1 MAFRD
6 EDDSFPP
13 VATEPEDHGRPPP
26 ERQRVFMARRLGA
39 VAAGVLILVLL
50 VLAIRGCLNARKER
64 AFENYARD
72 LSTLVQQSQQISE
85 GFFARFSDPQNSSE
99 LRFETDIRADRSAA
113 DGVTSRAESLDPPGE
128 LSNAQDDVVEAFQL
142 RADGLGKV
150 AAQVGPALGDEDFN
164 EAIEQMT
171 IDMQDFLAS
180 DVLYARG
187 REEINAVLQQEGI
200 DEDVPASFFY
210 PRVPGTEQ
218 PDLEW
223 LDETAIQE
231 NLAAIAG
238 NAAEPGLHDLAIT
251 SVLIEGVDVSPDTPA
266 TVPIENPPEV
276 EVTIANEG
284 DTEETDVEI
293 AVAVSG
299 GDEPITAEE
308 VIPRIAPAESRTAT
322 VPLEPAPPTG
332 SAVTIEVTL
341 GTRLGEEDTADNE
354 FSYEVTFE

>member
-1 MAFRD
+1 MD

-13 VATEPEDHGRPPP
+13 VATEPEDPGRPPP

-39 VAAGVLILVLL
+39 VVAGILILVLL
-50 VLAIRGCLNARKER
+50 VLGIRGCLNARKER

-72 LSTLVQQSQQISE
+72 LSTLVQQSQQISD

-99 LRFETDIRADRSAA
+99 LRFETDVRADRSAA
-113 DGVTSRAESLDPPGE
+113 DGLVTRAESLDPPGE
-128 LSNAQDDVVEAFQL
+128 LSGAQDDVVEAFQL
-142 RADGLGKV
+142 RADGLG
-150 AAQVGPALGDEDFN
+150 AIADQVGPALGDEDFA

-171 IDMQDFLAS
+171 IEMQDFIAS

-187 REEINAVLQQEGI
+187 REEINAVLQEEGI

-210 PRVPGTEQ
+210 PRVAGTEQ

-238 NAAEPGLHDLAIT
+238 NTAEPGLHDLAIT
-251 SVLIEGVDVSPDTPA
+251 SVLINGVDVAPDTPA
-266 TVPIENPPEV
+266 TVTAEGQPEV
-276 EVTIANEG
+276 DVTIANEG

-299 GDEPITAEE
+299 GDEPIDAEE
-308 VIPRIAPAESRTAT
+308 VLPGIAPAESRTAT
-322 VPLEPAPPTG
+322 IPLEPAPSTG
-332 SAVTIEVTL
+332 SAVTIDVTL
-341 GTRLGEEDTADNE
+341 GPRLGEEDTEDNE

>member
-1 MAFRD
+1 MD

-13 VATEPEDHGRPPP
+13 VATEPEDPGRPPP

-39 VAAGVLILVLL
+39 VVAGILILVLL
-50 VLAIRGCLNARKER
+50 VLGIRGCLNARKER

-113 DGVTSRAESLDPPGE
+113 DGVVSRAESLDPPGE
-128 LSNAQDDVVEAFQL
+128 LNGAQDDVVEAFQL
-142 RADGLGKV
+142 RADGLGKI
-150 AAQVGPALGDEDFN
+150 ADQVGPALGDEDFT

-238 NAAEPGLHDLAIT
+238 NTAEPGLHDLAIT
-251 SVLIEGVDVSPDTPA
+251 SVLIDGVDVSPDTPA
-266 TVPIENPPEV
+266 TVTAENPPEV
-276 EVTIANEG
+276 EVAIANEG

-299 GDEPITAEE
+299 GDEPIDAEE
-308 VIPRIAPAESRTAT
+308 VFPRIAPAESRTAT
-322 VPLEPAPPTG
+322 IPLEPAPPTG